1 MLVETATV
9 HSGYDFKLFGIME
22 MARDH
27 DAHHE
32 LFNVEFGAI
41 PGLMDK
47 LHGTDL
53 SSRRRKREEKRE
65 RERRMGKAA
74 GVDDDAGKV
83 EEPLERRDS
92 GVEMEMEGLKED

>member
-1 MLVETATV
+1 M
-9 HSGYDFKLFGIME
+9 HSGYDFKLFGVLE

-53 SSRRRKREEKRE
+53 RSRKRRRRDEKEE
-65 RERRMGKAA
+65 RERRTREGGA
-74 GVDDDAGKV
+74 GAGKV
-83 EEPLERRDS
+83 MEKLGRRDS
-92 GVEMEMEGLKED
+92 GVMLK